1 MLKTSIARKI
11 AMALSGLFLMV
22 FLLQHLAIN
31 FLSVIDAD
39 MFNEVSHFMGT
50 NPLIQFFLQPVLL
63 FGVLFHFIMGFALE
77 IQNRNARP
85 SNYAFNKPSA
95 NSSWVSRN
103 MIISGIMILLFL
115 GLHFYDFWIP
125 EINVKYVQGD
135 FSGLGANGEFRY
147 FEELQHK
154 FVSPVRTGIYI
165 LSFVFLA
172 LHLIH
177 GFQSSFQSVGAN
189 HSRYTPLI
197 KKLSNVYAII
207 VPLGFV
213 VVALFHFINSL

>member
-1 MLKTSIARKI
+1 
-11 AMALSGLFLMV
+11 MALSGLFLMV

-31 FLSVIDAD
+31 MLSVIDGD
-39 MFNEVSHFMGT
+39 LFNETSHFMGT

-63 FGVLFHFIMGFALE
+63 FGVLFHFIMGFVLE
-77 IQNRNARP
+77 IQNRSARP
-85 SNYAFNKPSA
+85 NNYAFNKPSA
-95 NSSWVSRN
+95 NSTWMSRN
-103 MIISGIMILLFL
+103 MIISGIMLLLFL

-125 EINVKYVQGD
+125 EINVKYIEGD
-135 FSGLGANGEFRY
+135 FSGLGTNGEFRY

-154 FVSPVRTGIYI
+154 FVSPVRTGVYI
-165 LSFVFLA
+165 LAFVFLA

-189 HSRYTPLI
+189 HSKYTPVI
-197 KKLSNVYAII
+197 KKLSTVYSII

>member
-31 FLSVIDAD
+31 MLSVIDGD
-39 MFNEVSHFMGT
+39 LFNETSHFMGT

-63 FGVLFHFIMGFALE
+63 FGVLFHFIMGFVLE
-77 IQNRNARP
+77 IQNRSARP
-85 SNYAFNKPSA
+85 NNYAFNKPSA
-95 NSSWVSRN
+95 NSTWMSRN
-103 MIISGIMILLFL
+103 MIISGIMLLLFL
-115 GLHFYDFWIP
+115 GLHFYDFWVP

-165 LSFVFLA
+165 LAFVFLA

-189 HSRYTPLI
+189 HSKYTPVI
-197 KKLSNVYAII
+197 KKLSTAYSII

>member
-11 AMALSGLFLMV
+11 AMALSGFFLMV

-31 FLSVIDAD
+31 FLSVIDAG
-39 MFNEVSHFMGT
+39 MFNEISHFMGT
-50 NPLIQFFLQPVLL
+50 NPLIQFFLQPVLIL
-63 FGVLFHFIMGFALE
+63 GVLFHFIMGFVLE

-85 SNYAFNKPSA
+85 QNYAFNKPSA

-103 MIISGIMILLFL
+103 MIITGIMILLFL

-125 EINVKYVQGD
+125 EMNVKYVQGD
-135 FSGLGANGEFRY
+135 FSGLGVNGEFRY

-154 FVSPVRTGIYI
+154 FVNPVRTGIYI

-172 LHLIH
+172 LHLFH
-177 GFQSSFQSVGAN
+177 GFQSAFQSVGAN
-189 HSRYTPLI
+189 HSRYTPVI
-197 KKLSNVYAII
+197 KKLSTAYAII